1 MRAHITSKAQV
12 PPLAVVAREG
22 VERSRTARALN
33 ATPRVV
39 VVVDV
44 VIVVGRSRAVEGAPA
59 VVAMGVEPGQ
69 EARGRH
75 DVGAPGSSRRG
86 EHRRRRRSGRRAP
99 RPVRTPR
106 APAPAA
112 LALVAGGGRRL
123 CEVRVWRE
131 PAGEK
136 KFSRRKS
143 RARLGRGRPES
154 APSKDA
160 TGVRFTDG
168 VAAFPLSSLHR
179 DPPEVRFRETLASSH
194 AIAKGGWVFFFAT
207 SNTNSLLLL
216 LLARLVPGRLVPDAI
231 G

>member
-1 MRAHITSKAQV
+1 MHLLE
-12 PPLAVVAREG
+12 PRELPDD
-22 VERSRTARALN
+22 VN
-33 ATPRVV
+33 PREV

-44 VIVVGRSRAVEGAPA
+44 VIVVGRSRAVADAPSSPLCT
-59 VVAMGVEPGQ
+59 AMRVETRR
-69 EARGRH
+69 EARVRL

-99 RPVRTPR
+99 RPVRKPR
-106 APAPAA
+106 APAA
-112 LALVAGGGRRL
+112 LALVASGGRRL

-136 KFSRRKS
+136 KNLSRRKS

-168 VAAFPLSSLHR
+168 VVAFPLSSLHLDHPR
-179 DPPEVRFRETLASSH
+179 SSFETRSRRRA
-194 AIAKGGWVFFFAT
+194 
-207 SNTNSLLLL
+207 
-216 LLARLVPGRLVPDAI
+216 P
-231 G
+231 